1 MRPVAL
7 RLLCAALLLGGA
19 SAARAQSGQITA
31 QAGLGPQVAVTGQQ
45 NLTFGT
51 GLFPGV
57 VRTVDPRTAAT
68 AARFL
73 VSGVSGDEVSITINA
88 PTQLTG
94 PTPGLP
100 IDTWRYCSGFTAVQA
115 NCVLETTM
123 PFTRTLTVTTP
134 GQLWVWVGATA
145 RPTAGQR
152 AGVYTGVIE
161 LVASY
166 TGN

>member
-1 MRPVAL
+1 MRPAAL
-7 RLLCAALLLGGA
+7 RFLCAALLLGGA
-19 SAARAQSGQITA
+19 SAAHAQSAQITA

-45 NLTFGT
+45 NLTFGA
-51 GLFPGV
+51 GLYPGV
-57 VRTVDPRTAAT
+57 TRTVDPRTGAT

-73 VSGVSGDEVSITINA
+73 VTGVAGDEVSITVNV
-88 PTQLTG
+88 PSQLTG
-94 PTPGLP
+94 QVPGLP

-134 GQLWVWVGATA
+134 GQLWVWIGATA
-145 RPTAGQR
+145 RPTAAQR